1 LLCTCVAVSLHYLL
15 LSAFSWML
23 VEGWHI
29 YRLLTD
35 VFRKKQCGLLP
46 YYLTGYG
53 LPLLVVLPSIASS
66 QAIGFRGYGS
76 SEHCWLATEHGF
88 IWAFSG
94 PVAAVVTVN
103 CLIFCLAMKVARHA
117 KARNK
122 DRDQGR
128 VTTTLTWLKGSASL
142 LAILG
147 LSWVTGFLYMTQGMA
162 WMGVPFTLLNS
173 LQGLAIFLLH
183 VAFNDQARKKL
194 RSHLQRQFHIL
205 EFHSLSR
212 NTTVKSTMRS
222 HGSRGGGSTVRGRA
236 VLARGQS
243 DISILEEESSTFPSC
258 TTVSV
263 ELEGCE
269 AELDMSLGEDT
280 VVTREVKCSGERNN
294 NMAEEENQPQHQA
307 QHPPQDQPQHQPHH
321 QPHHQPQHQPQHHPE
336 TEPEPEPQPDY

>member
-1 LLCTCVAVSLHYLL
+1 
-15 LSAFSWML
+15 M
-23 VEGWHI
+23 
-29 YRLLTD
+29 
-35 VFRKKQCGLLP
+35 
-46 YYLTGYG
+46 
-53 LPLLVVLPSIASS
+53 
-66 QAIGFRGYGS
+66 
-76 SEHCWLATEHGF
+76 
-88 IWAFSG
+88 
-94 PVAAVVTVN
+94 VTVN

-128 VTTTLTWLKGSASL
+128 VSTTLTWMKGSASL

-147 LSWVTGFLYMTQGMA
+147 LSWLTGFLYMTQGMA

-222 HGSRGGGSTVRGRA
+222 HGSRGSTVRGRA

-243 DISILEEESSTFPSC
+243 DISILEESTFPSC

-294 NMAEEENQPQHQA
+294 NMEEEEENQPQH
-307 QHPPQDQPQHQPHH
+307 HR
-321 QPHHQPQHQPQHHPE
+321 PE
-336 TEPEPEPQPDY
+336 TEPEPEPEPDY